1 MLARPRN
8 DGLCDR
14 NAHMMLIT
22 RFSDHSLRMQIALVF
37 GALVVGLSVLLS
49 LGFGE
54 LLKHRIQ
61 RDAGNSLQVVAEN
74 AGKLLALG
82 LMQRSLEVEVMASAE
97 VGWSKGLDSAEAQHM
112 LARSQAMQ
120 PTNVWI
126 GVADAQGV
134 VRNATGGLLVGQSVA
149 QRPWFQQGLDGVHVG
164 DVHPAQLLESL
175 LPPTAT
181 GEPHRFVDFAAPI
194 RIGPTTVGVFAIH
207 GSWQWTREVLESLTP
222 ASSDESALELF
233 IFDRQ
238 GTLIFAPGGRT
249 EVMRAAGQRLP
260 EGIQINNNRDGGGS
274 TQTTVARWQDGKR
287 YLTAATQL
295 QPRNAA
301 SDLGWRIVAR
311 QPVELA
317 FAEAD
322 DTVQLALAIG
332 LVAALFASALAW
344 LAARR
349 LSVDLYAL
357 ADAASGVEAGR
368 PGSDIPAMQSS
379 REVQQLSQSLGRMTH
394 HLLAAREAME
404 EKVRLRTLELE
415 AANRA
420 LDLQAR
426 TDALTG
432 LLNRRGFETQ
442 MAFAV
447 ALARRSSRPLS
458 LITVDVDHFKRVND
472 TYGHEAGDEV
482 LRRLA
487 RTLESR
493 LRGSDVVARLG
504 GEEFVALLPDTDLTG
519 AQSIAQALVTA
530 MAEQQD
536 PVVGT
541 ITVSA
546 GVATMR
552 GAEDNGAAMLR
563 RGDAALYEAK
573 GQGRNRVCVEA

>member
-1 MLARPRN
+1 M
-8 DGLCDR
+8 
-14 NAHMMLIT
+14 
-22 RFSDHSLRMQIALVF
+22 
-37 GALVVGLSVLLS
+37 LLS

-82 LMQRSLEVEVMASAE
+82 LMQRSLEAEVMASAE
-97 VGWSKGLDSAEAQHM
+97 VVWSKGLDSAEAQHM

-134 VRNATGGLLVGQSVA
+134 VRNATNGLLVGQSVA
-149 QRPWFQQGLDGVHVG
+149 QLPWFQHGLQGVHVG
-164 DVHPAQLLESL
+164 DVHAAQLLESL

-260 EGIQINNNRDGGGS
+260 EGIQINYNRDGGGGN

-404 EKVRLRTLELE
+404 EEVRLRTLELE

-420 LDLQAR
+420 LNLQAR

-552 GAEDNGAAMLR
+552 GAEDTGAAMLR
-563 RGDAALYEAK
+563 RGDAALYDAK

>member
-1 MLARPRN
+1 
-8 DGLCDR
+8 
-14 NAHMMLIT
+14 MMFIT

-82 LMQRSLEVEVMASAE
+82 LMQRSLEAEVMASAE
-97 VGWSKGLDSAEAQHM
+97 VVWSKGLDSAEAQHM

-134 VRNATGGLLVGQSVA
+134 VRNATNGLLVGQSVA
-149 QRPWFQQGLDGVHVG
+149 QRPWFQHGLQGVHVG
-164 DVHPAQLLESL
+164 DVHAAQLLESL

-357 ADAASGVEAGR
+357 ADAASAVEAGR

-394 HLLAAREAME
+394 HLVAAREAME

-504 GEEFVALLPDTDLTG
+504 GEEFVALLPDTDLNG

>member
-1 MLARPRN
+1 
-8 DGLCDR
+8 
-14 NAHMMLIT
+14 MMLVT

-37 GALVVGLSVLLS
+37 GTLVVGLSVLLS

-82 LMQRSLEVEVMASAE
+82 LMQRSLEAEVMASAE
-97 VGWSKGLDSAEAQHM
+97 VVWSKGLDSAEAQHM

-120 PTNVWI
+120 PTNLWI

-134 VRNATGGLLVGQSVA
+134 VRNATGGLLEGQSVA
-149 QRPWFQQGLDGVHVG
+149 QRPWFQHGLEGVHVG

-194 RIGPTTVGVFAIH
+194 RIGPTTVGVLAIH

-222 ASSDESALELF
+222 ASSDETALELF

-238 GTLIFAPGGRT
+238 GFLIFAPGGRT

-260 EGIQINNNRDGGGS
+260 DGTSVNNNRDGGH
-274 TQTTVARWQDGKR
+274 TQTNVVRWQDGKR

-295 QPRNAA
+295 QPRNTA

-322 DTVQLALAIG
+322 NTVQLALVIG
-332 LVAALFASALAW
+332 LTAALLASALAW

-357 ADAASGVEAGR
+357 ADAASAVEAGHA
-368 PGSDIPAMQSS
+368 GSDIPAMQSS

-394 HLLAAREAME
+394 RLLAAREAME
-404 EKVRLRTLELE
+404 EKVRLRTLELQ

-447 ALARRSSRPLS
+447 ALSRRSSRPLS

-487 RTLESR
+487 RTLEAR

-504 GEEFVALLPDTDLTG
+504 GEEFVALLPDTDLNG

-536 PVVGT
+536 PVAGT

-552 GAEDNGAAMLR
+552 SADDNGAAMLR

-573 GQGRNRVCVEA
+573 GQGRNRVCVQA

>member
-1 MLARPRN
+1 
-8 DGLCDR
+8 
-14 NAHMMLIT
+14 MMLIT

-37 GALVVGLSVLLS
+37 GTLVVTLSVLLS

-61 RDAGNSLQVVAEN
+61 RDAGSSLQVVAEN

-82 LMQRSLEVEVMASAE
+82 LMQRSLEAEVMASAE
-97 VGWSKGLDSAEAQHM
+97 VVWSKGLDSAEAQHM

-120 PTNVWI
+120 PTNIWI

-134 VRNATGGLLVGQSVA
+134 VRNATRGLLVGQSVA
-149 QRPWFQQGLDGVHVG
+149 QRPWFQHGLEGVHVG
-164 DVHPAQLLESL
+164 DVHPAKLLESL

-194 RIGPTTVGVFAIH
+194 RVGPTTVGVLGIH

-233 IFDRQ
+233 IFDREGQ
-238 GTLIFAPGGRT
+238 LIFAPGGQT
-249 EVMRAAGQRLP
+249 EVMRSAGQRLP
-260 EGIQINNNRDGGGS
+260 EDISVNNNRDGDR
-274 TQTTVARWQDGKR
+274 TQTTVVRWRDGKR

-322 DTVQLALAIG
+322 NTVQLALVIG
-332 LVAALFASALAW
+332 LTAALLASALAW

-357 ADAASGVEAGR
+357 ADAASAVEAGL
-368 PGSDIPAMQSS
+368 PGSDIPTMQSS

-394 HLLAAREAME
+394 RLLAAREAME

-504 GEEFVALLPDTDLTG
+504 GEEFVALLPDTDLEG

-530 MAEQQD
+530 MAEQQN

-552 GAEDNGAAMLR
+552 SADDNGAAMLR

>member
-1 MLARPRN
+1 M
-8 DGLCDR
+8 
-14 NAHMMLIT
+14 
-22 RFSDHSLRMQIALVF
+22 
-37 GALVVGLSVLLS
+37 
-49 LGFGE
+49 
-54 LLKHRIQ
+54 
-61 RDAGNSLQVVAEN
+61 
-74 AGKLLALG
+74 
-82 LMQRSLEVEVMASAE
+82 
-97 VGWSKGLDSAEAQHM
+97 
-112 LARSQAMQ
+112 
-120 PTNVWI
+120 
-126 GVADAQGV
+126 
-134 VRNATGGLLVGQSVA
+134 
-149 QRPWFQQGLDGVHVG
+149 
-164 DVHPAQLLESL
+164 
-175 LPPTAT
+175 
-181 GEPHRFVDFAAPI
+181 
-194 RIGPTTVGVFAIH
+194 
-207 GSWQWTREVLESLTP
+207 
-222 ASSDESALELF
+222 
-233 IFDRQ
+233 
-238 GTLIFAPGGRT
+238 
-249 EVMRAAGQRLP
+249 
-260 EGIQINNNRDGGGS
+260 
-274 TQTTVARWQDGKR
+274 
-287 YLTAATQL
+287 
-295 QPRNAA
+295 
-301 SDLGWRIVAR
+301 
-311 QPVELA
+311 
-317 FAEAD
+317 
-322 DTVQLALAIG
+322 
-332 LVAALFASALAW
+332 
-344 LAARR
+344 
-349 LSVDLYAL
+349 DLYAL
-357 ADAASGVEAGR
+357 ADAASGVEADR

-379 REVQQLSQSLGRMTH
+379 REVQQLSQALGRMTH

-472 TYGHEAGDEV
+472 THGHEAGDEV

-504 GEEFVALLPDTDLTG
+504 GEEFVALLPDTDLNG

>member
-1 MLARPRN
+1 MAWLA
-8 DGLCDR
+8 
-14 NAHMMLIT
+14 

-37 GALVVGLSVLLS
+37 GTLVIALAVLLS

-61 RDAGNSLQVVAEN
+61 RDAGETLQAVAEN
-74 AGKLLALG
+74 AGKLLAAG
-82 LMQRSLEVEVMASAE
+82 LMQRSLEAEVLASAAMI
-97 VGWSKGLDSAEAQHM
+97 WSEGLDSPEAQHM

-120 PTNVWI
+120 PNNLWI

-134 VRNATGGLLVGQSVA
+134 VRNATGGLLLGHSVA
-149 QRPWFQQGLDGVHVG
+149 QRPWFQRGLQEVHVG

-175 LPPTAT
+175 LPPTAS

-194 RIGPTTVGVFAIH
+194 RIGPTTVGVLGIH
-207 GSWQWTREVLESLTP
+207 GSWEWSREVLEGLTP
-222 ASSDESALELF
+222 ATSVEDAVELF

-238 GTLIFAPGGRT
+238 GQMILAPRRHGT
-249 EVMRAAGQRLP
+249 MLQAAGQRLP
-260 EGIQINNNRDGGGS
+260 EGTHINNNRDGGNL
-274 TQTTVARWQDGKR
+274 QTAVVPWLDGKR

-322 DTVQLALAIG
+322 HTVRMALAIG
-332 LVAALFASALAW
+332 LTAALLASALAW
-344 LAARR
+344 MAARR
-349 LSVDLYAL
+349 LSEDLYAL
-357 ADAASGVEAGR
+357 AAAASAVEAGR
-368 PGSDIPAMQSS
+368 PGSNIPAMDSN
-379 REVQQLSQSLGRMTH
+379 REVHQLSQALGRMTH
-394 HLLAAREAME
+394 RLLAAREAME

-432 LLNRRGFETQ
+432 LLNRRGFESQ
-442 MAFAV
+442 MAFAM
-447 ALARRSSRPLS
+447 ALARRSTRPLS
-458 LITVDVDHFKRVND
+458 VIAVDVDHFKRVND

-487 RTLESR
+487 RTLETR
-493 LRGSDVVARLG
+493 LRGSDVIARLG
-504 GEEFVALLPDTDLTG
+504 GEEFVALLPDTDLEG
-519 AQSIAQALVTA
+519 ARAIAQTLVTA
-530 MAEQQD
+530 MAQQQD

-546 GVATMR
+546 GVASMR
-552 GAEDNGAAMLR
+552 GADDTGAAILR
-563 RGDAALYEAK
+563 RSDIALYEAK

>member
-1 MLARPRN
+1 
-8 DGLCDR
+8 
-14 NAHMMLIT
+14 MMFIT

-37 GALVVGLSVLLS
+37 GTLVVGLSVLLS

-82 LMQRSLEVEVMASAE
+82 LMQRSLEAEVMASAE
-97 VGWSKGLDSAEAQHM
+97 VVWSKGLDSAEAQHM

-134 VRNATGGLLVGQSVA
+134 VRNATNGLLVGQSVA
-149 QRPWFQQGLDGVHVG
+149 QRPWFQHGLQGVHVG
-164 DVHPAQLLESL
+164 DVHAAQLLESL

-322 DTVQLALAIG
+322 DSVQLALAIG

-504 GEEFVALLPDTDLTG
+504 GEEFVALLPDTDLNG

>member
-1 MLARPRN
+1 MALLAR
-8 DGLCDR
+8 
-14 NAHMMLIT
+14 
-22 RFSDHSLRMQIALVF
+22 FSAHSLRMQIALVF
-37 GALVVGLSVLLS
+37 GTLVIALAVLLS

-61 RDAGNSLQVVAEN
+61 RDAGDSLQAVAEN
-74 AGKLLALG
+74 AGKLLATG
-82 LMQRSLEVEVMASAE
+82 LMQRSLEAEVLASAAM
-97 VGWSKGLDSAEAQHM
+97 VWSAGLDSPEAQHM

-120 PTNVWI
+120 PSNLWI

-134 VRNATGGLLVGQSVA
+134 VRNATGGLLLGHSVA
-149 QRPWFQQGLDGVHVG
+149 HRPWFERGLQEVHVG
-164 DVHPAQLLESL
+164 DVHSAQLLESL
-175 LPPTAT
+175 LPPTAS

-194 RIGPTTVGVFAIH
+194 RIGPTTVGVLCIL
-207 GSWQWTREVLESLTP
+207 GGWEWTREVLEGLTP
-222 ASSDESALELF
+222 PTSVENAVELF

-238 GTLIFAPGGRT
+238 GQMILAPRRHGT
-249 EVMRAAGQRLP
+249 MLQAAGQRLP
-260 EGIQINNNRDGGGS
+260 EGTYINNNRDGGRL
-274 TQTTVARWQDGKR
+274 QTAVVPWLDGRR

-317 FAEAD
+317 FAEAEHA
-322 DTVQLALAIG
+322 VHMALAIG
-332 LVAALFASALAW
+332 LTAALLASALAW
-344 LAARR
+344 MAARR
-349 LSVDLYAL
+349 LSEDLNAL
-357 ADAASGVEAGR
+357 AAAASAVEENR
-368 PGSDIPAMQSS
+368 PGRNIPAVHSNH
-379 REVQQLSQSLGRMTH
+379 EVHQLSQALGRMTH
-394 HLLAAREAME
+394 RLLAAREAME

-442 MAFAV
+442 MAFAL
-447 ALARRSSRPLS
+447 ALARRSTRPLS
-458 LITVDVDHFKRVND
+458 LIAVDVDHFKRVND

-487 RTLESR
+487 RTLEAR
-493 LRGSDVVARLG
+493 LRGSDVIARLG
-504 GEEFVALLPDTDLTG
+504 GEEFVALLPDTDLEG
-519 AQSIAQALVTA
+519 ARAIAQTLVAA
-530 MAEQQD
+530 MAQQRD
-536 PVVGT
+536 PMVGT

-546 GVATMR
+546 GVASMR
-552 GAEDNGAAMLR
+552 NASDTGAAILR
-563 RGDAALYEAK
+563 RGDMALYEAK

>member
-1 MLARPRN
+1 MAWLA
-8 DGLCDR
+8 
-14 NAHMMLIT
+14 

-37 GALVVGLSVLLS
+37 GTLVIALAVLLS

-61 RDAGNSLQVVAEN
+61 RDAGETLQAVAEN
-74 AGKLLALG
+74 AGKLLAAG
-82 LMQRSLEVEVMASAE
+82 LMQRSLEAEVLASAAMI
-97 VGWSKGLDSAEAQHM
+97 WSEGLDSPEAQHM

-120 PTNVWI
+120 PNNLWI

-134 VRNATGGLLVGQSVA
+134 VRNATGGLLLGHSVA
-149 QRPWFQQGLDGVHVG
+149 QRPWFQRGLQEVHVG

-175 LPPTAT
+175 LPPTAS

-194 RIGPTTVGVFAIH
+194 RIGPTTVGVLGIH
-207 GSWQWTREVLESLTP
+207 GSWEWSREVLEGLTP
-222 ASSDESALELF
+222 ATSVEDAVELF

-238 GTLIFAPGGRT
+238 GQMILAPRRHGT
-249 EVMRAAGQRLP
+249 MLQAAGQRLP
-260 EGIQINNNRDGGGS
+260 EGTYINNNRDGGNL
-274 TQTTVARWQDGKR
+274 QTAVVPWLDGKR

-322 DTVQLALAIG
+322 RTVRMALAIG
-332 LVAALFASALAW
+332 LTAALLASALAW
-344 LAARR
+344 MAARR
-349 LSVDLYAL
+349 LSEDLYAL
-357 ADAASGVEAGR
+357 AAAASAVEAGQ
-368 PGSDIPAMQSS
+368 PGSNIPAVHSN
-379 REVQQLSQSLGRMTH
+379 REVHQLSQALGRMTH
-394 HLLAAREAME
+394 RLLAAREAME

-442 MAFAV
+442 MAFAM
-447 ALARRSSRPLS
+447 ALARRSTRPLS
-458 LITVDVDHFKRVND
+458 VIAVDVDHFKRVND

-487 RTLESR
+487 RTLETR
-493 LRGSDVVARLG
+493 LRGSDVIARLG
-504 GEEFVALLPDTDLTG
+504 GEEFVALLPDTDLEG
-519 AQSIAQALVTA
+519 ARAIAQTLVTA
-530 MAEQQD
+530 MAQQQD

-546 GVATMR
+546 GVASMR
-552 GAEDNGAAMLR
+552 GADDTGAAILR
-563 RGDAALYEAK
+563 RSDIALYEAK

>member
-1 MLARPRN
+1 
-8 DGLCDR
+8 
-14 NAHMMLIT
+14 MMFIT

-37 GALVVGLSVLLS
+37 GTLVVGLSVLLS

-82 LMQRSLEVEVMASAE
+82 LMQRSLEAQVMASAE
-97 VGWSKGLDSAEAQHM
+97 VVWSKGLDSAEAQHM

-134 VRNATGGLLVGQSVA
+134 VRNATNGLLVGQSVA
-149 QRPWFQQGLDGVHVG
+149 QRPWFQHGLQGVHVG
-164 DVHPAQLLESL
+164 DVHAAQLLESL

-249 EVMRAAGQRLP
+249 EVMRAAEQRLP
-260 EGIQINNNRDGGGS
+260 EGIQINNNREGGGS

-311 QPVELA
+311 QPVEQA

-332 LVAALFASALAW
+332 LAAALLASALAW

-357 ADAASGVEAGR
+357 ADAASAVEAGR

-379 REVQQLSQSLGRMTH
+379 REVQQLSQSLGSMTH
-394 HLLAAREAME
+394 RLLAAREAME

-472 TYGHEAGDEV
+472 TYGHETGDEV

-504 GEEFVALLPDTDLTG
+504 GEEFVALLPDTDLNG

-536 PVVGT
+536 SVVGT

-552 GAEDNGAAMLR
+552 GADDNGAAMLR

>member
-1 MLARPRN
+1 
-8 DGLCDR
+8 
-14 NAHMMLIT
+14 MMLIT

-37 GALVVGLSVLLS
+37 GALVVCLSVLLS

-82 LMQRSLEVEVMASAE
+82 LMQRSLEAEVMASAE
-97 VGWSKGLDSAEAQHM
+97 VVWSKGLDSAEAQHM

-134 VRNATGGLLVGQSVA
+134 VRNATNGLLVGQSVA
-149 QRPWFQQGLDGVHVG
+149 QRPWFQHGLQGVHVG
-164 DVHPAQLLESL
+164 DVHAAQLLESL

-249 EVMRAAGQRLP
+249 EVMRATGQRLP

-357 ADAASGVEAGR
+357 ADAASAVEAGR

-379 REVQQLSQSLGRMTH
+379 REVQQLSQSLGSMTH
-394 HLLAAREAME
+394 RLLAAREAME

-504 GEEFVALLPDTDLTG
+504 GEEFVALLPDTDLNG

>member
-1 MLARPRN
+1 
-8 DGLCDR
+8 
-14 NAHMMLIT
+14 MMFIT

-37 GALVVGLSVLLS
+37 GTLVVGLSVLLS

-82 LMQRSLEVEVMASAE
+82 LMQRSLEAEVMASAE
-97 VGWSKGLDSAEAQHM
+97 VVWSKGLDSAEAQHM

-134 VRNATGGLLVGQSVA
+134 VRNATNGLLVGQSVA
-149 QRPWFQQGLDGVHVG
+149 QLPWFQHGLQGVHVG
-164 DVHPAQLLESL
+164 DVHAAQLLESL

-181 GEPHRFVDFAAPI
+181 GGPHRFVDFAAPI

-207 GSWQWTREVLESLTP
+207 GSWQWTREVLESLAP

-260 EGIQINNNRDGGGS
+260 EGIQINNNRGGGGN

-493 LRGSDVVARLG
+493 LRGSDVMARLG
-504 GEEFVALLPDTDLTG
+504 GEEFVALLPDTDLNG

>member
-1 MLARPRN
+1 
-8 DGLCDR
+8 
-14 NAHMMLIT
+14 MMFIT

-37 GALVVGLSVLLS
+37 GTLVVGLSVLLS

-82 LMQRSLEVEVMASAE
+82 LMQRSLEAEVMASAE
-97 VGWSKGLDSAEAQHM
+97 VVWSKGLDSAEAQHM

-126 GVADAQGV
+126 GVADAHGV
-134 VRNATGGLLVGQSVA
+134 VRNATNGMLVGQSVA
-149 QRPWFQQGLDGVHVG
+149 QLPWFQHGLQGVHVG
-164 DVHPAQLLESL
+164 DVHAAQLLESL

-181 GEPHRFVDFAAPI
+181 GGPHRFVDFAAPI

-207 GSWQWTREVLESLTP
+207 GSWQWTREVLESLAP
-222 ASSDESALELF
+222 AASDESALELF

-260 EGIQINNNRDGGGS
+260 EGIQINNNRGGN

-504 GEEFVALLPDTDLTG
+504 GEEFVALLPDTDLNG

-541 ITVSA
+541 ITISA

>member
-1 MLARPRN
+1 
-8 DGLCDR
+8 
-14 NAHMMLIT
+14 MMLIT

-37 GALVVGLSVLLS
+37 GTLVVGLSVLLS

-82 LMQRSLEVEVMASAE
+82 LMQRSLEAEVMASAE
-97 VGWSKGLDSAEAQHM
+97 VVWSKGLDSAEAQHM

-134 VRNATGGLLVGQSVA
+134 VRNATNGLLVGQSVA
-149 QRPWFQQGLDGVHVG
+149 QRPWFQHGLQGVHVG
-164 DVHPAQLLESL
+164 DVHAAQLLESL

-332 LVAALFASALAW
+332 LVAALLASALAW

-357 ADAASGVEAGR
+357 ADAATGVEAGR

-394 HLLAAREAME
+394 HLVAAREAME

-504 GEEFVALLPDTDLTG
+504 GEEFVALLPDTDLNG
-519 AQSIAQALVTA
+519 AQSIAQALVAA

>member
-1 MLARPRN
+1 
-8 DGLCDR
+8 
-14 NAHMMLIT
+14 MMFIT

-82 LMQRSLEVEVMASAE
+82 LMQRSLEAEVMASAE
-97 VGWSKGLDSAEAQHM
+97 VVWSKGLDSAEAQHM

-134 VRNATGGLLVGQSVA
+134 VRNATNGLLVGQSVA
-149 QRPWFQQGLDGVHVG
+149 QLPWFQHGLQGVHVG
-164 DVHPAQLLESL
+164 DVHAAQLLESL

-181 GEPHRFVDFAAPI
+181 GGPHRFVDFAAPI

-260 EGIQINNNRDGGGS
+260 EGIQINNNRDGGGN
-274 TQTTVARWQDGKR
+274 TQTAVARWQDGKR

-394 HLLAAREAME
+394 HLVAAREAME

-420 LDLQAR
+420 LNLQAR

-504 GEEFVALLPDTDLTG
+504 GEEFVALLPDTDLNG

-552 GAEDNGAAMLR
+552 GAEDTGAAMLR

>member
-1 MLARPRN
+1 MNL
-8 DGLCDR
+8 
-14 NAHMMLIT
+14 MT
-22 RFSDHSLRMQIALVF
+22 RFSDRGLRMQIALVF
-37 GALVVGLSVLLS
+37 GTLVVSLSVLLS
-49 LGFGE
+49 LAFGE
-54 LLKHRIQ
+54 LFKHRLQ
-61 RDAGNSLQVVAEN
+61 RDAGASLQIVAEN
-74 AGKLLALG
+74 AGMQLAKG
-82 LMQRSLEVEVMASAE
+82 LMDGVLEAE
-97 VGWSKGLDSAEAQHM
+97 VLAGSSQVWTKGLDAPEARYL
-112 LARSQAMQ
+112 LARAQAMH
-120 PTNVWI
+120 PNSLWI
-126 GVADAQGV
+126 GVADTQGV
-134 VRNATGGLLVGQSVA
+134 VRSGTRGMLEGRSVA
-149 QRPWFQQGLDGVHVG
+149 ERPWFQAGLKEVHVG
-164 DVHPAQLLESL
+164 DVHPAKLLESL
-175 LPPTAT
+175 LPPLPS

-194 RIGPTTVGVFAIH
+194 RINAQTVGVLGIH
-207 GSWQWTREVLESLTP
+207 GSWEWTREVLESLTP
-222 ASSDESALELF
+222 PKSDESALELF
-233 IFDRQ
+233 IFDRAGQ
-238 GTLIFAPGGRT
+238 MVLAPRDKA
-249 EVMRAAGQRLP
+249 RALQAAGQVLP
-260 EGIQINNNRDGGGS
+260 EGININNNRDGGRV
-274 TQTTVARWQDGKR
+274 QTVVARWQDGQR

-317 FAEAD
+317 FADANRA
-322 DTVQLALAIG
+322 VGSALAIG
-332 LVAALFASALAW
+332 LVAALLASGLAW

-349 LSVDLYAL
+349 LSEDLYAL
-357 ADAASGVEAGR
+357 ADAASAVEAGK
-368 PGSDIPAMQSS
+368 PGADIPAVHSN
-379 REVQQLSQSLGRMTH
+379 REVEKLSVALGRMTH
-394 HLLAAREAME
+394 RLLAAREAME

-442 MAFAV
+442 MAFGLAM
-447 ALARRSSRPLS
+447 ARRSGRPLS

-487 RTLESR
+487 HTLEER

-504 GEEFVALLPDTDLTG
+504 GEEFVVLLPDTDLAG
-519 AQSIAQALVTA
+519 AQAIAQALIKTI
-530 MAEQQD
+530 AEQRD

-546 GVATMR
+546 GVASMR
-552 GAEDNGAAMLR
+552 GLQDNGTDILR

>member
-1 MLARPRN
+1 MALLA
-8 DGLCDR
+8 
-14 NAHMMLIT
+14 

-37 GALVVGLSVLLS
+37 GTLVIALAVLLS

-61 RDAGNSLQVVAEN
+61 RDAGETLQAVAEN
-74 AGKLLALG
+74 AGKLLAAG
-82 LMQRSLEVEVMASAE
+82 LMQRSLEAEVLASAAMI
-97 VGWSKGLDSAEAQHM
+97 WSEGLDSPEAQHM

-120 PTNVWI
+120 PNNLWI

-134 VRNATGGLLVGQSVA
+134 VRNATGGLLLGHSVA
-149 QRPWFQQGLDGVHVG
+149 QRPWFQRGLQEVHVG

-175 LPPTAT
+175 LPPTAS

-194 RIGPTTVGVFAIH
+194 RIGPTTVGVLGIH
-207 GSWQWTREVLESLTP
+207 GSWEWSREVLEGLTP
-222 ASSDESALELF
+222 ATSAEDAVELF

-238 GTLIFAPGGRT
+238 GQMILAPRRHGT
-249 EVMRAAGQRLP
+249 MLQAAGQRLP
-260 EGIQINNNRDGGGS
+260 EGTYINNNRDGGNL
-274 TQTTVARWQDGKR
+274 QTAVVPWLDGKR

-322 DTVQLALAIG
+322 HTVRMALAIG
-332 LVAALFASALAW
+332 LTAALLASALAW
-344 LAARR
+344 MAARR
-349 LSVDLYAL
+349 LSEDLYAL
-357 ADAASGVEAGR
+357 AAAASAVEAGR
-368 PGSDIPAMQSS
+368 PGSNIPAMDSN
-379 REVQQLSQSLGRMTH
+379 REVHQLSQALGRMTH
-394 HLLAAREAME
+394 RLLAAREAME

-432 LLNRRGFETQ
+432 LLNRRGFESQ
-442 MAFAV
+442 MAFAM
-447 ALARRSSRPLS
+447 ALARRSTRPLS
-458 LITVDVDHFKRVND
+458 VIAVDVDHFKRVND

-487 RTLESR
+487 RTLETR
-493 LRGSDVVARLG
+493 LRGSDVIARLG
-504 GEEFVALLPDTDLTG
+504 GEEFVALLPDTDLEG
-519 AQSIAQALVTA
+519 ARAIAQTLVTA
-530 MAEQQD
+530 MAQQQD

-546 GVATMR
+546 GVASMR
-552 GAEDNGAAMLR
+552 GADDTGAAILR
-563 RGDAALYEAK
+563 RSDIALYEAK

>member
-1 MLARPRN
+1 
-8 DGLCDR
+8 
-14 NAHMMLIT
+14 MMLIT

-37 GALVVGLSVLLS
+37 GTLVVGLSVLLS

-82 LMQRSLEVEVMASAE
+82 LMQRSLEAEVMASAE
-97 VGWSKGLDSAEAQHM
+97 VVWSKGLDSAEAQHM

-126 GVADAQGV
+126 GVADVQGV

-149 QRPWFQQGLDGVHVG
+149 QRPWFQHGLQGVHVG
-164 DVHPAQLLESL
+164 DVHAAQLLESL

-181 GEPHRFVDFAAPI
+181 GGPHRFVDFAAPI

-504 GEEFVALLPDTDLTG
+504 GEEFVALLPDTDLNG

>member
-1 MLARPRN
+1 
-8 DGLCDR
+8 
-14 NAHMMLIT
+14 MMLIT

-37 GALVVGLSVLLS
+37 GALVVCLSVLLS

-82 LMQRSLEVEVMASAE
+82 LMQRSLEAEVMASAE
-97 VGWSKGLDSAEAQHM
+97 VVWSKGLDSAEAQHM

-134 VRNATGGLLVGQSVA
+134 VRNATNGLLVGQSVA
-149 QRPWFQQGLDGVHVG
+149 QRPWFQHGLQGVHVG
-164 DVHPAQLLESL
+164 DVHAAQLLESL

-504 GEEFVALLPDTDLTG
+504 GEEFVALLPDTDLNG

>member
-1 MLARPRN
+1 MAWLA
-8 DGLCDR
+8 
-14 NAHMMLIT
+14 

-37 GALVVGLSVLLS
+37 GTLVIALAVLLS

-61 RDAGNSLQVVAEN
+61 RDAGETLQAVAEN
-74 AGKLLALG
+74 AGKLLAAG
-82 LMQRSLEVEVMASAE
+82 LMQRSLEAEVLASAAMI
-97 VGWSKGLDSAEAQHM
+97 WSEGLDSPEAQHM

-120 PTNVWI
+120 PNNLWI

-134 VRNATGGLLVGQSVA
+134 VRNATGGLLLGHSVA
-149 QRPWFQQGLDGVHVG
+149 QRPWFQRGLQEVHVG

-175 LPPTAT
+175 LPPTAS

-194 RIGPTTVGVFAIH
+194 RIGPTTVGVLGIH
-207 GSWQWTREVLESLTP
+207 GSWEWSREVLEGLTP
-222 ASSDESALELF
+222 ATSVEDAVELF

-238 GTLIFAPGGRT
+238 GQMILAPRRHGT
-249 EVMRAAGQRLP
+249 MLQAAGQRLP
-260 EGIQINNNRDGGGS
+260 EGTYINNNRDGGNL
-274 TQTTVARWQDGKR
+274 QTAVVPWLDGKR

-322 DTVQLALAIG
+322 HTVRMALAIG
-332 LVAALFASALAW
+332 LTAALLASALAW
-344 LAARR
+344 MAARR
-349 LSVDLYAL
+349 LSEDLYAL
-357 ADAASGVEAGR
+357 AAAASAVEAGR
-368 PGSDIPAMQSS
+368 PGSNIPAMDSN
-379 REVQQLSQSLGRMTH
+379 REVHQLSQALGRMTH
-394 HLLAAREAME
+394 RLLAAREAME

-442 MAFAV
+442 MAFAM
-447 ALARRSSRPLS
+447 ALARRSTRPLS
-458 LITVDVDHFKRVND
+458 VIAVDVDHFKRVND

-487 RTLESR
+487 RTLETR
-493 LRGSDVVARLG
+493 LRGSDVIARLG
-504 GEEFVALLPDTDLTG
+504 GEEFVALLPDTDLEG
-519 AQSIAQALVTA
+519 ARAIAQTLVTA
-530 MAEQQD
+530 MAQQQD

-546 GVATMR
+546 GVASMR
-552 GAEDNGAAMLR
+552 GADDTGAAILR
-563 RGDAALYEAK
+563 RSDIALYEAK

>member
-1 MLARPRN
+1 
-8 DGLCDR
+8 
-14 NAHMMLIT
+14 MMFIT

-37 GALVVGLSVLLS
+37 GTLVVGLSVLLS

-82 LMQRSLEVEVMASAE
+82 LMQRSLEAEVMASAE
-97 VGWSKGLDSAEAQHM
+97 VVWSKGLDSAEAQHM

-134 VRNATGGLLVGQSVA
+134 VRNATNGLLVGQSVA
-149 QRPWFQQGLDGVHVG
+149 QRPWFQHGLQGVHVG
-164 DVHPAQLLESL
+164 DVHAAQLLESL

-181 GEPHRFVDFAAPI
+181 GGPHRFVDFAAPI

-260 EGIQINNNRDGGGS
+260 EGIQINNNRDGGGN

-432 LLNRRGFETQ
+432 VLNRRGFETQ

-504 GEEFVALLPDTDLTG
+504 GEEFVALLPDTDLNG

>member
-1 MLARPRN
+1 
-8 DGLCDR
+8 
-14 NAHMMLIT
+14 MMFIT

-37 GALVVGLSVLLS
+37 GTLVVGLSVLLS

-82 LMQRSLEVEVMASAE
+82 LMQRSLEAEVMASAE
-97 VGWSKGLDSAEAQHM
+97 VVWSKGLDSAEAQHM

-134 VRNATGGLLVGQSVA
+134 VRNATNGLLVGQSVA
-149 QRPWFQQGLDGVHVG
+149 QLPWFQHGLQGVHVG
-164 DVHPAQLLESL
+164 DVHAAQLLESL

-181 GEPHRFVDFAAPI
+181 GGPHRFVDFAAPI

-404 EKVRLRTLELE
+404 EEVRLRTLELE

-504 GEEFVALLPDTDLTG
+504 GEEFVALLPDTDLNG

-573 GQGRNRVCVEA
+573 GQGRNRACVEA

>member
-1 MLARPRN
+1 
-8 DGLCDR
+8 
-14 NAHMMLIT
+14 MMFIT

-37 GALVVGLSVLLS
+37 GTLVVGLSVLLS

-82 LMQRSLEVEVMASAE
+82 LMQRSLEAEVMASAE
-97 VGWSKGLDSAEAQHM
+97 VVWSKGLDSAEAQHM

-134 VRNATGGLLVGQSVA
+134 VRNATNGLLVGQSVA
-149 QRPWFQQGLDGVHVG
+149 QRPWFQHGLQGVHVG
-164 DVHPAQLLESL
+164 DVHAAQLLESL
-175 LPPTAT
+175 LTPTAT

-274 TQTTVARWQDGKR
+274 MQTTVARWQDGKR

-357 ADAASGVEAGR
+357 ADAASAVEAGR

-552 GAEDNGAAMLR
+552 GADDTGAAMLR

>member
-1 MLARPRN
+1 
-8 DGLCDR
+8 
-14 NAHMMLIT
+14 MMFIT

-37 GALVVGLSVLLS
+37 GTLVVGLSVLLS

-82 LMQRSLEVEVMASAE
+82 LMQRSLEAEVMASAE
-97 VGWSKGLDSAEAQHM
+97 VVWSKGLDSAEAQHM

-134 VRNATGGLLVGQSVA
+134 VRNATNGLLVGQSVA
-149 QRPWFQQGLDGVHVG
+149 QRPWFQHGLQGVHVG
-164 DVHPAQLLESL
+164 DVHAAQLLESL

-394 HLLAAREAME
+394 HLVAAREAME

-504 GEEFVALLPDTDLTG
+504 GEEFVALLPDTDLNG
-519 AQSIAQALVTA
+519 AQSIAHALVAA

>member
-1 MLARPRN
+1 
-8 DGLCDR
+8 
-14 NAHMMLIT
+14 MMFIT

-37 GALVVGLSVLLS
+37 GTLVVGLSVLLS

-82 LMQRSLEVEVMASAE
+82 LMQRSLEAEVMASAE
-97 VGWSKGLDSAEAQHM
+97 VVWSKGLDSAEAQHM

-134 VRNATGGLLVGQSVA
+134 VRNATNGLLVGQSVA
-149 QRPWFQQGLDGVHVG
+149 QLPWFQHGLQGVHVG
-164 DVHPAQLLESL
+164 DVHAAQLLESL

-181 GEPHRFVDFAAPI
+181 GGPHRFVDFAAPI

-487 RTLESR
+487 RTLQSR

-504 GEEFVALLPDTDLTG
+504 GEEFVALLPDTDLNG

-552 GAEDNGAAMLR
+552 GADDTGAAMLR